1 MQSKEEL
8 YSELKKEVK
17 KANQR
22 IARIEKTFGKAE
34 SWAVRK
40 LISRIDIEPLQAW
53 SSRERIK
60 INSKMN
66 INQLRR
72 IQRATE
78 LFLSSN
84 TSKIRGI
91 KAQIKSIKQ
100 GFIKNLDITDEEAER
115 IYQAFNEDLTS
126 WIFRYIDP
134 STFWALVEEAKETN
148 ISKKSFI
155 EMLKDYIDFGNDLD
169 IIEKLESIYE
179 RYVA

>member
-8 YSELKKEVK
+8 YSELKKEVR

-22 IARIEKTFGKAE
+22 IARIEKNFGKAE

-40 LISRIDIEPLQAW
+40 LTSRIDIEPLGAW
-53 SSRERIK
+53 SSRERIT
-60 INSKMN
+60 INSKMD

-78 LFLSSN
+78 LFLGSN

-91 KAQIKSIKQ
+91 KAQIKSTKQ
-100 GFIKNLDITDEEAER
+100 GFKKNLDISDEEAER
-115 IYQAFNEDLTS
+115 IYQAFSEDLLQ

-134 STFWALVEEAKETN
+134 STFWALVEEAKDMGM
-148 ISKKSFI
+148 SKKSFVD
-155 EMLKDYIDFGNDLD
+155 MLRDYIDFGNDLD
-169 IIEKLESIYE
+169 IIEKLEQIYE